1 MKRMFVLAILT
12 MFMLACVIPGLST
25 AQTPV
30 PPTAAPNVAATSA
43 DTQGQMATYVAQTMA
58 AQQPAAT
65 QVPAATQAPKATA
78 GAQSTQSTSSAI
90 AVNQN
95 WSGRFLWFGSVNGVN
110 FIIQKIS
117 GSSFTGAMAWS
128 FPQCRVTERT
138 QGDIIQDV
146 TTATEQNRWALHP
159 DFQSNKSGTWLRW
172 SQVESIGS
180 GRCYLT
186 ITGDWWYGHINSNG
200 HLIAIHFTNSTNA
213 QPDRGATLDATLL
226 SQ

>member
-1 MKRMFVLAILT
+1 MKKMFALAILM
-12 MFMLACVIPGLST
+12 MFIFACGLPSPSPT
-25 AQTPV
+25 QNPA
-30 PPTAAPNVAATSA
+30 PPTTAPNAVVPTAN
-43 DTQGQMATYVAQTMA
+43 TQNQMATYVAQTVV
-58 AQQPAAT
+58 AQQPAST
-65 QVPAATQAPKATA
+65 QAPAATAVPPT
-78 GAQSTQSTSSAI
+78 TQSTSSAI

-128 FPQCRVTERT
+128 FPICRVTERT

-159 DFQSNKSGTWLRW
+159 DFQSSKSGTWLRW

-213 QPDRGATLDATLL
+213 EPDRGATLDATLL

>member
-1 MKRMFVLAILT
+1 MKKMFVLAIFM
-12 MFMLACVIPGLST
+12 MFILACLPASPTQNPFPPTTAPNTGGAT
-25 AQTPV
+25 AQPQ
-30 PPTAAPNVAATSA
+30 N
-43 DTQGQMATYVAQTMA
+43 QMATFVAQTVE
-58 AQQPAAT
+58 AQPPAAT
-65 QVPAATQAPKATA
+65 QPAATQAPTATTA
-78 GAQSTQSTSSAI
+78 PQATQSAPIGI

-95 WSGRFLWFGSVNGVN
+95 WSGTFLWFGSVNGVN
-110 FIIQKIS
+110 FIIQKIN
-117 GSSFTGAMAWS
+117 GTSFTAVMAWS

-159 DFQSNKSGTWLRW
+159 DFQSGDKSGTWLRW

-213 QPDRGATLDATLL
+213 EPDRGATLDATLL